1 MVRLLAWNPRWV
13 TIMSVK
19 ALATVAVAPALIV
32 TFVALSTEFHH
43 SPGLTRFLP
52 ASLSADGNQVTPVP
66 WSGSGDVMAMA
77 RANAFLVAEPDKPD
91 YAAGERI
98 RVLVR

>member
-1 MVRLLAWNPRWV
+1 MACFEVLARAAVELLGGQDRPMLPLTEA
-13 TIMSVK
+13 
-19 ALATVAVAPALIV
+19 
-32 TFVALSTEFHH
+32 ALSTEFHH

-52 ASLSADGNQVTPVP
+52 ASLSADGSQVTPVP